1 MIMPADLPLGLMQDH
16 LNLVFSVSDGPG
28 VEKFYGDII
37 GLRRIPNVE
46 LPGGRYML
54 RYHGGATELKF
65 IVTDQDSSLP
75 GNGLT
80 AARGIRSLTLVLP
93 ESRRQSVFSRLAV
106 YGLPDPKA
114 LPGNTQN
121 TETTRFALQDFE
133 GNHIELAFIT
143 DEPTDPDIVRMEFG
157 FGVSDLT
164 ASGQFLQEVLGM
176 SLSQNDAEPHQY
188 ILGQS
193 AINLWQVPTAQP
205 AIVGM
210 PNEML
215 GMSLLQL
222 VIRDVFEARALI
234 VSRGGAIHT
243 EPYNV
248 GDLAVVMFIEGPDG
262 ILIEF
267 GAAL

>member
-1 MIMPADLPLGLMQDH
+1 MTQPTDLPLGLVQDH
-16 LNLVFSVSDGPG
+16 LNLVFSASDGPAT
-28 VEKFYGDII
+28 ERFYGDII
-37 GLRRIPNVE
+37 GLRRIPNVP

-65 IVTDQDSSLP
+65 IVTEQDGARAAS
-75 GNGLT
+75 GLT
-80 AARGIRSLTLVLP
+80 AARGIRSLTFVLP
-93 ESRRQSVFSRLAV
+93 ESRRQSIFSRLAV
-106 YGLPDPKA
+106 YGLPAPSA
-114 LPGNTQN
+114 LPGNSDS
-121 TETTRFALQDFE
+121 TRYALQDFE

-157 FGVSDLT
+157 FGVSDLA
-164 ASGQFLQEVLGM
+164 ASGQFLQQMLGM
-176 SLSQNDAEPHQY
+176 SLIQNHAEPHQY

-193 AINLWQVPTAQP
+193 TINLWYVPTSQP

-210 PNEML
+210 PHEMM

-222 VIRDVFEARALI
+222 VIHDVWEARALI
-234 VSRGGAIHT
+234 VARGGPIHT

>member
-1 MIMPADLPLGLMQDH
+1 M
-16 LNLVFSVSDGPG
+16 
-28 VEKFYGDII
+28 
-37 GLRRIPNVE
+37 
-46 LPGGRYML
+46 
-54 RYHGGATELKF
+54 
-65 IVTDQDSSLP
+65 
-75 GNGLT
+75 
-80 AARGIRSLTLVLP
+80 
-93 ESRRQSVFSRLAV
+93 
-106 YGLPDPKA
+106 
-114 LPGNTQN
+114 
-121 TETTRFALQDFE
+121 
-133 GNHIELAFIT
+133 
-143 DEPTDPDIVRMEFG
+143 
-157 FGVSDLT
+157 
-164 ASGQFLQEVLGM
+164 LGM
-176 SLSQNDAEPHQY
+176 SLGQNDAEPHQY

-193 AINLWQVPTAQP
+193 TINLWQVPTSQP

-222 VIRDVFEARALI
+222 VIRDVLEARALI

>member
-1 MIMPADLPLGLMQDH
+1 MIKPTDLSLGLIQDH
-16 LNLVFSVSDGPG
+16 LNLVFSVSNGPAI
-28 VEKFYGDII
+28 EKFYGDIM

-65 IVTDQDSSLP
+65 IVTNQSSTHVE
-75 GNGLT
+75 NNLT
-80 AARGIRSLTLVLP
+80 TVRGIRCLTLVLP

-106 YGLPDPKA
+106 YGLPAPTA
-114 LPGNTQN
+114 LSGNSEN
-121 TETTRFALQDFE
+121 TRYALQDFE
-133 GNHIELAFIT
+133 GNHIEIAFIT
-143 DEPTDPDIVRMEFG
+143 DEPTDPDLVRMEFG
-157 FGVSDLT
+157 LGVSDLA
-164 ASGQFLQEVLGM
+164 ASGQFLQEMLGM
-176 SLSQNDAEPHQY
+176 SPIQTDAEPHQY

-193 AINLWQVPTAQP
+193 TINLWHVSPSQP

-210 PNEML
+210 PHEMM

-222 VIRDVFEARALI
+222 VIRDVLAARALI
-234 VSRGGAIHT
+234 LARGGAIHT

-248 GDLAVVMFIEGPDG
+248 GELAVVMFIEGPDG

>member
-1 MIMPADLPLGLMQDH
+1 MTKQTDLPLGLIQDH
-16 LNLVFSVSDGPG
+16 LNLVFSASDGPAT
-28 VEKFYGDII
+28 EKFYGDII
-37 GLRRIPNVE
+37 GLRRIPNVD

-65 IVTDQDSSLP
+65 IVTNQDSARVDS
-75 GNGLT
+75 NLT
-80 AARGIRSLTLVLP
+80 AARGIRSLALVLP

-106 YGLPDPKA
+106 YGVPAPTA
-114 LPGNTQN
+114 LSENSENT
-121 TETTRFALQDFE
+121 RYALQDFE

-143 DEPTDPDIVRMEFG
+143 DEPTDPDLVRMEFG
-157 FGVSDLT
+157 LGVSDLA
-164 ASGQFLQEVLGM
+164 ASGQFLQKMLGM
-176 SLSQNDAEPHQY
+176 SPIQRDAEPHQY

-193 AINLWQVPTAQP
+193 RINLWHVPASQP

-210 PNEML
+210 PNEMM

-222 VIRDVFEARALI
+222 VIGDVLAARALI
-234 VSRGGAIHT
+234 LARGGAIHT

-248 GDLAVVMFIEGPDG
+248 GDLAIVMFIEGPDG

>member
-1 MIMPADLPLGLMQDH
+1 MIEPTDLPLGLIQDH
-16 LNLVFSVSDGPG
+16 LNLVFSAVDGPAT
-28 VEKFYGDII
+28 ERFYGDII

-65 IVTDQDSSLP
+65 IVTDQDRPRADSD
-75 GNGLT
+75 LT
-80 AARGIRSLTLVLP
+80 AARGIRSLALVLP
-93 ESRRQSVFSRLAV
+93 ESRRQSVFSRLIA
-106 YGLPDPKA
+106 YGLPTPTA
-114 LPGNTQN
+114 LDGRWDK
-121 TETTRFALQDFE
+121 TRYALHDFE
-133 GNHIELAFIT
+133 GNHVELVFVI

-157 FGVSDLT
+157 FGVSDLA
-164 ASGQFLQEVLGM
+164 ASGQFLQKMLGM
-176 SLSQNDAEPHQY
+176 SVRQNDAEPHQY

-193 AINLWQVPTAQP
+193 TINLWHVPASKP

-210 PNEML
+210 PHEMM
-215 GMSLLQL
+215 GMSLLQM
-222 VIRDVFEARALI
+222 VIHDVWEARALI
-234 VSRGGAIHT
+234 VARGGAIHT

-248 GDLAVVMFIEGPDG
+248 GDLAVVMFVEGPDG

>member
-1 MIMPADLPLGLMQDH
+1 MTMPADLPLGLIHDH
-16 LNLVFSVSDGPG
+16 LNLVFSASDGPSI
-28 VEKFYGDII
+28 ERFYGDII
-37 GLRRIPNVE
+37 GLRRIPNVP

-65 IVTDQDSSLP
+65 IVTDQDSGRAAS
-75 GNGLT
+75 GLT
-80 AARGIRSLTLVLP
+80 AARGIRSLTFVLP
-93 ESRRQSVFSRLAV
+93 ESRLQSVFSRLAV
-106 YGLPDPKA
+106 YGLPVPKA
-114 LPGNTQN
+114 LPSN
-121 TETTRFALQDFE
+121 TETTRYALQDFE

-157 FGVSDLT
+157 FGVSDLA
-164 ASGQFLQEVLGM
+164 ASGQFLQEMLGM
-176 SLSQNDAEPHQY
+176 SLGQNDAEPHQY

-193 AINLWQVPTAQP
+193 TINLWQVPTSQP

-210 PNEML
+210 PSEML

-222 VIRDVFEARALI
+222 VILDVLEARALI

-267 GAAL
+267 GAAM